1 MLASGTGNYCHPRMA
16 KTSRTSN
23 FLGFLSMVSYGSWFY
38 GFGVLLPEFTSRYEL
53 SEAALGGVYGIT
65 TLFGG
70 VIAIA
75 CGRLLDN
82 GNITRVLRFIGPL
95 GALCYALSV
104 LSESSVLFVVLFV
117 IGGGIVGGTGFY
129 SLTQSILLRRHDH
142 GHIADVTRLTVW
154 GAFASPIFI
163 PFTEFL
169 RSTFGLVAS
178 VVVPSF
184 IVAVA
189 FLLASASVSQ
199 LTVIAPSAGHLSKG
213 LRASFRLMLQP
224 GPIAWLWTSG
234 VVGSVASSALMV
246 YQIPTM
252 RAAGL
257 AASSAAFFAG
267 ARGFTQLLGRLPL
280 VWLIQKFGVK
290 PLWIFSRTLI
300 ALSCVVL
307 AFSGNY
313 VTALLYVLLAG
324 FSIGSLSALDGMVS
338 REFLPIGDLGTL
350 NGILSLSYGVS
361 SMVGLVVFGWING
374 VSTSR
379 TPSAILMALTAMIAV
394 CMSLPLLRARSSTA
408 QVPATP

>member
-1 MLASGTGNYCHPRMA
+1 MLPSGTGNYRDSHMA
-16 KTSRTSN
+16 RPSRTAN

-38 GFGVLLPEFTSRYEL
+38 GFGVLLPEFTSRYGL
-53 SEAALGGVYGIT
+53 SEAVLGGMYGVT

-70 VIAIA
+70 IIAIG
-75 CGRLLDN
+75 CGRLLDK
-82 GNITRVLRFIGPL
+82 GNIAQVLRFIGPL
-95 GALCYALSV
+95 GALSYALSV

-117 IGGGIVGGTGFY
+117 VGGGIVGGTGFY
-129 SLTQSILLRRHDH
+129 SLTQSILLRRQDH

-163 PFTEFL
+163 PFTELL

-178 VVVPSF
+178 VVVPSC

-199 LTVIAPSAGHLSKG
+199 STVIAPATDQVSKG
-213 LRASFRLMLQP
+213 LQASFRLILQP
-224 GPIAWLWTSG
+224 GPIVWLWTSG

-280 VWLIQKFGVK
+280 VWLIQRFGVK
-290 PLWIFSRTLI
+290 PLWIFSRTLV

-313 VTALLYVLLAG
+313 VTASLYVLLAG

-338 REFLPIGDLGTL
+338 REFLPLGDLGTL

-374 VSTSR
+374 FSTSR

-394 CMSLPLLRARSSTA
+394 FMSLPLLRVRSSTA

>member
-1 MLASGTGNYCHPRMA
+1 
-16 KTSRTSN
+16 
-23 FLGFLSMVSYGSWFY
+23 
-38 GFGVLLPEFTSRYEL
+38 
-53 SEAALGGVYGIT
+53 
-65 TLFGG
+65 
-70 VIAIA
+70 
-75 CGRLLDN
+75 
-82 GNITRVLRFIGPL
+82 
-95 GALCYALSV
+95 
-104 LSESSVLFVVLFV
+104 
-117 IGGGIVGGTGFY
+117 
-129 SLTQSILLRRHDH
+129 
-142 GHIADVTRLTVW
+142 
-154 GAFASPIFI
+154 
-163 PFTEFL
+163 
-169 RSTFGLVAS
+169 
-178 VVVPSF
+178 
-184 IVAVA
+184 
-189 FLLASASVSQ
+189 
-199 LTVIAPSAGHLSKG
+199 
-213 LRASFRLMLQP
+213 
-224 GPIAWLWTSG
+224 
-234 VVGSVASSALMV
+234 
-246 YQIPTM
+246 
-252 RAAGL
+252 
-257 AASSAAFFAG
+257 
-267 ARGFTQLLGRLPL
+267 